1 MECQHLE
8 EHLIEY
14 IDRSLPA
21 KEMAQIAEHLHDC
34 SRCSD
39 LFDDVRSVLDTC
51 HSVPTLPLD
60 LELLEKILLRTS
72 GRPRTRTFRELASQ
86 YFLRPI
92 LTPRFAV
99 GASLGMLFLA
109 LTIHLMVPKVSAVAS
124 VVSPKE
130 IFRQMDRVTHQIYSE
145 GLKLYDKKNE
155 WQAQFTFFKNNLFNK
170 VDYNIEQL
178 DVPVQSKEKTGEP
191 GQQQEK
197 APDKKSSVL
206 LLPA

>member
-1 MECQHLE
+1 MECQYFE

-14 IDRSLPA
+14 MDRSLPA
-21 KEMAQIAEHLHDC
+21 TEIVRIAEHLHEC

-39 LFDDVRSVLDTC
+39 LLDDVRSVLVT
-51 HSVPTLPLD
+51 SSSFPALPPNLQ
-60 LELLEKILLRTS
+60 LVERILLRTS
-72 GRPRTRTFRELASQ
+72 GRPRTRTFRELVTQ
-86 YFLRPI
+86 YFLRPV

-99 GASLGMLFLA
+99 GTVLASLFLV
-109 LTIHLMVPKVSAVAS
+109 LTIHLMAPRVSAVVS
-124 VVSPKE
+124 ILSPKE
-130 IFRQMDRVTHQIYSE
+130 VLRQMDRVTHQIYSE

-155 WQAQFTFFKNNLFNK
+155 WQAQFSFFKNNLFNK

-178 DVPVQSKEKTGEP
+178 DVPIQSKEKSGEH

-197 APDKKSSVL
+197 APDKKSSVM